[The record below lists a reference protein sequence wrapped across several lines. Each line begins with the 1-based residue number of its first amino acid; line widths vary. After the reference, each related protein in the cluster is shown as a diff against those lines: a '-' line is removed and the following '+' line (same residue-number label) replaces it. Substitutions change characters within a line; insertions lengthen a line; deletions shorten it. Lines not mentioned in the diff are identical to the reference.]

1 MSLNLTEFSW
11 WHVAKAHEID
21 KSAFNATAWS
31 LATFWSELTQRNRY
45 YLALVDEKK
54 EIVGFGGVAFN
65 GVDADIQT
73 IAIGAE
79 NQGGGLGGQLL
90 DSMLDAA
97 EALSVRFIFLE
108 VRADNYPAINLYASR
123 HFNRMSER
131 VKYYPDGET
140 AIIMR
145 RDSRQNVAEV
155 QR

>member
-73 IAIGAE
+73 MVIKPEYQKKGY
-79 NQGGGLGGQLL
+79 GKQLL
-90 DSMLDAA
+90 D
-97 EALSVRFIFLE
+97 ALLERVKENKSNRVFLE
-108 VRADNYPAINLYASR
+108 VVADNKPAISLYLSR
-123 HFNRMSER
+123 KFEQIAKRSN
-131 VKYYPDGET
+131 YYPNGTD
-140 AIIMR
+140 AVIMQLDLR
-145 RDSRQNVAEV
+145 NK
-155 QR
+155 

>member
-1 MSLNLTEFSW
+1 MNLNLTEFSW

-73 IAIGAE
+73 MVIKPEYQKKGY
-79 NQGGGLGGQLL
+79 GKQLL
-90 DSMLDAA
+90 D
-97 EALSVRFIFLE
+97 ALLEKVKEHKSNRVFLE
-108 VRADNYPAINLYASR
+108 VVADNKPAISLYFSR
-123 HFNRMSER
+123 KFEQIAKRSN
-131 VKYYPDGET
+131 YYPNGTD
-140 AIIMR
+140 AVIMQLDLR
-145 RDSRQNVAEV
+145 SK
-155 QR
+155 

>member
-73 IAIGAE
+73 MVIKPEYQNKGY
-79 NQGGGLGGQLL
+79 GKQLL
-90 DSMLDAA
+90 D
-97 EALSVRFIFLE
+97 ALLEKVKEHKSNRVFLE
-108 VRADNYPAINLYASR
+108 VVADNKPAISLYLSR
-123 HFNRMSER
+123 KFEQIAKRSN
-131 VKYYPDGET
+131 YYPNGTD
-140 AIIMR
+140 AVIMQLDLR
-145 RDSRQNVAEV
+145 SK
-155 QR
+155 

>member
-1 MSLNLTEFSW
+1 MNLNFTEFSW

-73 IAIGAE
+73 MVIKPEYQKKGY
-79 NQGGGLGGQLL
+79 GKQLL
-90 DSMLDAA
+90 D
-97 EALSVRFIFLE
+97 ALLEKVKEHKSNRVFLE
-108 VRADNYPAINLYASR
+108 VVADNKPAISLYLSR
-123 HFNRMSER
+123 KFEQIAKRSN
-131 VKYYPDGET
+131 YYPNGTD
-140 AIIMR
+140 AVIMQLDLR
-145 RDSRQNVAEV
+145 SK
-155 QR
+155 

>member
-1 MSLNLTEFSW
+1 MSLNITEFSW

-73 IAIGAE
+73 MVIKPEYQKKGY
-79 NQGGGLGGQLL
+79 GKQLL
-90 DSMLDAA
+90 D
-97 EALSVRFIFLE
+97 ALLEKVKEHKSNRVFLK
-108 VRADNYPAINLYASR
+108 VVADNKPAISLYLSR
-123 HFNRMSER
+123 KFEQIAKRSN
-131 VKYYPDGET
+131 YYPNGTD
-140 AIIMR
+140 AVIMQLDLR
-145 RDSRQNVAEV
+145 SK
-155 QR
+155 